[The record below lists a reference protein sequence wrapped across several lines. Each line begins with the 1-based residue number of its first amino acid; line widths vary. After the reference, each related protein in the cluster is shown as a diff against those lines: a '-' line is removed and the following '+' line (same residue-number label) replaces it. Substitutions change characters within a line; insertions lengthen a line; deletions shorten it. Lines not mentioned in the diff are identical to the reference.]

1 MEFTGKVIWMGEKRQ
16 GTSSAGKAWAAQEYA
31 VQDAMQQY
39 PRTVCFNVRGEEKI
53 KEFNIRLGEELKV
66 YFDINAREYNGRYF
80 NDVRAWKVERP
91 NAAQA
96 MQPAPQQSAFV
107 DPFAQMQQAT
117 AQQQAPQQ
125 PQAQPPQAPQNDDLP
140 F

>member
-1 MEFTGKVIWMGEKRQ
+1 MGEKRQ

-39 PRTVCFNVRGEEKI
+39 PRTICFNVLGEEKI

-91 NAAQA
+91 NAAQT

-107 DPFAQMQQAT
+107 DPI
-117 AQQQAPQQ
+117 AQQQAQQ
-125 PQAQPPQAPQNDDLP
+125 QQAPAQQQEQANDNLP

>member
-39 PRTVCFNVRGEEKI
+39 PRTVCFNVLGEEKI

-66 YFDINAREYNGRYF
+66 YFDINARDTTEGISTTSAHGKWSVLTLHRQCNRLR
-80 NDVRAWKVERP
+80 NSRHLSIRSHSSKPSSSKLRHSSRNRRTTASLSEER
-91 NAAQA
+91 NR
-96 MQPAPQQSAFV
+96 
-107 DPFAQMQQAT
+107 
-117 AQQQAPQQ
+117 
-125 PQAQPPQAPQNDDLP
+125 
-140 F
+140 

>member
-31 VQDAMQQY
+31 VQDAMQQH
-39 PRTVCFNVRGEEKI
+39 PRTICFNVLGEEKI

-91 NAAQA
+91 NAAQT

-107 DPFAQMQQAT
+107 DPFAQQQAQ
-117 AQQQAPQQ
+117 QQQAPAQQ
-125 PQAQPPQAPQNDDLP
+125 QEQANDSLP

>member
-39 PRTVCFNVRGEEKI
+39 PRTICFNVLGEEKI

-66 YFDINAREYNGRYF
+66 YFDINAREYNGRFF

-91 NAAQA
+91 NAAQT

-107 DPFAQMQQAT
+107 DPFAQQQAQ
-117 AQQQAPQQ
+117 QQQAPAQQ
-125 PQAQPPQAPQNDDLP
+125 QGQANDDLP

>member
-1 MEFTGKVIWMGEKRQ
+1 MGEKRQ

-39 PRTVCFNVRGEEKI
+39 PRTVCFNVLGEEKI

-80 NDVRAWKVERP
+80 NDVRAWEVERP
-91 NAAQA
+91 NAAQT

-107 DPFAQMQQAT
+107 DPFAQQQAQ
-117 AQQQAPQQ
+117 QQQAPAQQ
-125 PQAQPPQAPQNDDLP
+125 QGQANDNLP

>member
-1 MEFTGKVIWMGEKRQ
+1 MGEKRQ

-39 PRTVCFNVRGEEKI
+39 PRTICFNVLGEEKI

-91 NAAQA
+91 NAAQT

-107 DPFAQMQQAT
+107 DPFAQQQAQ
-117 AQQQAPQQ
+117 QQQAPAQQ
-125 PQAQPPQAPQNDDLP
+125 QEQANDSLP

>member
-39 PRTVCFNVRGEEKI
+39 PRTICFNVLGEEKI

-66 YFDINAREYNGRYF
+66 YFDINAQEYNGRYF
-80 NDVRAWKVERP
+80 NNVRAWKVERP
-91 NAAQA
+91 NAAQT

-107 DPFAQMQQAT
+107 DPFAQQQAQ
-117 AQQQAPQQ
+117 QQQAPAQQ
-125 PQAQPPQAPQNDDLP
+125 QEQANDSLP

>member
-16 GTSSAGKAWAAQEYA
+16 GTSSAGKSWAAQEYA

-39 PRTVCFNVRGEEKI
+39 PKTVCFNVLGEDKI
-53 KEFNIRLGEELKV
+53 REFNIRLGEELKV

-91 NAAQA
+91 NAAQT

-107 DPFAQMQQAT
+107 DPFAQ
-117 AQQQAPQQ
+117 QQAPQQ
-125 PQAQPPQAPQNDDLP
+125 PQAQQNDDLP

>member
-1 MEFTGKVIWMGEKRQ
+1 MGEKRQ

-39 PRTVCFNVRGEEKI
+39 PRTVCFNVLGEEKI

-91 NAAQA
+91 NAAQT

-107 DPFAQMQQAT
+107 DPFAQQQAQ
-117 AQQQAPQQ
+117 QQQAPAQHQ
-125 PQAQPPQAPQNDDLP
+125 GQANDNLP